1 MIVDLG
7 QIRQLLERYEQR
19 VAAYEATDDDL
30 VVIETLKWIA
40 TALNRCDFWHLDQLE
55 GYLPTEDEDGSTD
68 DETDEVEIECSH
80 CLATILNNEQVCGD
94 CAFPDDDGEVF
105 HYKEILKDPPRGL
118 RIVSIVSEGKSG
130 ALMLA
135 GPLAEVQQA
144 AKVYGNHVRLEA
156 VDAAPAVTLEVAALN
171 AAPPPACPEEDAA
184 DRTDWAA
191 S

>member
-1 MIVDLG
+1 MSLDLS
-7 QIRQLLERYEQR
+7 QIRQILERHEQR

-30 VVIETLKWIA
+30 VVIE
-40 TALNRCDFWHLDQLE
+40 ALTWLTTSLVRSDSWYLDELD
-55 GYLPTEDEDGSTD
+55 GYVVRADEDTD
-68 DETDEVEIECSH
+68 DDTDDVECGKCFS
-80 CLATILNNEQVCGD
+80 TIYDSELFCTD

-105 HYKEILKDPPRGL
+105 HYLEHFKDPPRSL
-118 RIVSIVSEGKSG
+118 RIVSLASDGTSG
-130 ALMLA
+130 AMMLV